1 MADKV
6 IKIILRQCILLASMP
21 DFYWPLS
28 LKSGTML
35 KNRESF
41 TYYMFE
47 KLNNKHKMTLML
59 LQESLWKIEDRINV
73 ILESLADHEA
83 DIIRIKRL
91 NPQISHRLD
100 VLETQIKELKRREK
114 HG

>member
-1 MADKV
+1 
-6 IKIILRQCILLASMP
+6 
-21 DFYWPLS
+21 
-28 LKSGTML
+28 
-35 KNRESF
+35 
-41 TYYMFE
+41 
-47 KLNNKHKMTLML
+47 

-91 NPQISHRLD
+91 NPQILQRLD
-100 VLETQIKELKRREK
+100 VLETQIKEQKRREK

>member
-1 MADKV
+1 
-6 IKIILRQCILLASMP
+6 
-21 DFYWPLS
+21 
-28 LKSGTML
+28 ML
-35 KNRESF
+35 KNGESF
-41 TYYMFE
+41 TYYMVE
-47 KLNNKHKMTLML
+47 KSNTKHKMTLML

-91 NPQISHRLD
+91 NPQILHRLD

>member
-1 MADKV
+1 MV
-6 IKIILRQCILLASMP
+6 E
-21 DFYWPLS
+21 
-28 LKSGTML
+28 KSNT
-35 KNRESF
+35 KQ
-41 TYYMFE
+41 
-47 KLNNKHKMTLML
+47 KMTLML

-91 NPQISHRLD
+91 NVQILQRLD